1 MSAQASSGVVR
12 KGAKRGAVI
21 PNTED
26 FVDRKTIMGRT
37 PQVEQAARIQGMS
50 RVTQAPVPSGN
61 VAPVNTLR
69 ERILAVSLFPNLFN
83 RSAVM
88 KDLGSTY

>member
-1 MSAQASSGVVR
+1 MGIERV
-12 KGAKRGAVI
+12 KRGAKKGEVI

-26 FVDRKTIMGRT
+26 FVDRKTFMGRT
-37 PQVEQAARIQGMS
+37 EKVEQAAKIQGMS
-50 RVTQAPVPSGN
+50 RVTQAPVPRGN
-61 VAPVNTLR
+61 VAPFSTLR

>member
-12 KGAKRGAVI
+12 KGAKKGEVI

-37 PQVEQAARIQGMS
+37 EKVEQAARIQGMS

-83 RSAVM
+83 RDGVFKNLA
-88 KDLGSTY
+88 STY

>member
-1 MSAQASSGVVR
+1 MGIERVKR
-12 KGAKRGAVI
+12 GAKKGAVI

-26 FVDRKTIMGRT
+26 FVDRKTFMGRT

-83 RSAVM
+83 REGVFKNLA
-88 KDLGSTY
+88 STY